1 METRPVAAVALVA
14 VLVLAGCSAGYQPAA
29 SSESESEPAVSA
41 EPGATPDG
49 GLDVDAAD
57 GLTDAELEAV
67 VGRAMAR
74 VETLRGLE
82 FKQDVE
88 VELVTREEYREEY
101 GGITVENGSGAE
113 RTVDNAQFEAMFL
126 VGPDEDVREV
136 RRDNRGD
143 NVLGFYRPGSGDIV
157 LVSES
162 EPATLGDELTLAHEL
177 DHALQDQHFD
187 LSTVGN
193 RSTLDGVNAR
203 NGLVEGDALVV
214 QQAYERRCGSEWDC
228 VGTDGGSGGGA
239 VGEDFHFGVYYVGF
253 FPYAEGPSFVRYHR
267 QRGGWDAVDA
277 TYDDPPATSAAVV
290 EPATYGTGV
299 YGEAT
304 LSDRSDRSWDRVT
317 VGGEPAG
324 ATVGQAGLA
333 SMFAYTF
340 RDDYAPNRSVVDR
353 SAFVNTENGRL
364 DPERPFTYDVRYADG
379 WYADR
384 LHAYE
389 RGDETAY
396 VWNVTFQDRENA
408 SEFERGHERVLE
420 HWGGRPRTVSGETVW
435 TFDDGPFD
443 GAVWVRRDGAS
454 LTVVKAPTVEE
465 LSEVYASAPAPTP
478 AATAAT
484 ATPAATAAT
493 AATAPAVGQAPAEAG
508 A

>member
-14 VLVLAGCSAGYQPAA
+14 VLVLAGCSAGYQPTP
-29 SSESESEPAVSA
+29 SEPAT
-41 EPGATPDG
+41 PGDSGDG

-67 VGRAMAR
+67 VDRAMAR

-82 FKQDVE
+82 FQEDVE
-88 VELVTREEYREEY
+88 VDLVTREEYREEY
-101 GGITVENGSGAE
+101 AGITVANGSDAE
-113 RTVDNAQFEAMFL
+113 RTVDNVQHEALFL

-143 NVLGFYRPGSGDIV
+143 NVLGFYRPGAGDIV

-193 RSTLDGVNAR
+193 RSTLDGTNAR

-214 QQAYERRCGSEWDC
+214 QRAYERRCTSGEWDC
-228 VGTDGGSGGGA
+228 VGTTGGSGGGA

-267 QRGGWDAVDA
+267 ERGGWEAVDA
-277 TYDDPPATSAAVV
+277 MYDDPPATTAAVV
-290 EPATYGTGV
+290 EPGTYGTDA

-304 LSDRSDRSWDRVT
+304 LSDRSDRAWERVT

-333 SMFAYTF
+333 SMFAYTVQ
-340 RDDYAPNRSVVDR
+340 DDYAPNRSVIER
-353 SAFVNTENGRL
+353 SAFVNLEGGRL
-364 DPERPFTYDVRYADG
+364 DPERPFTYDVRYASG

-396 VWNVTFQDRENA
+396 VWNVTFRDRANA
-408 SEFERGHERVLE
+408 SEFQRGHERVLD
-420 HWGGRPRTVSGETVW
+420 HWGGQRRTVGGETVW

-454 LTVVKAPTVEE
+454 LTVVKAPTVDD
-465 LSEVYASAPAPTP
+465 LAAVYEPAP
-478 AATAAT
+478 AATATTVAST
-484 ATPAATAAT
+484 FTSASARGPTPR
-493 AATAPAVGQAPAEAG
+493 AG

>member
-1 METRPVAAVALVA
+1 MPSPLVMETRPVAAVALVA
-14 VLVLAGCSAGYQPAA
+14 VLVLAGCSAGYQPAV
-29 SSESESEPAVSA
+29 SSEPESEPAVSA
-41 EPGATPDG
+41 DPGATPDG

-67 VGRAMAR
+67 VDRAMAR

-113 RTVDNAQFEAMFL
+113 RTVDNAQFEALFL

-193 RSTLDGVNAR
+193 QSTLDGVNAR

-214 QQAYERRCGSEWDC
+214 QQAYERRCGSEWNC
-228 VGTDGGSGGGA
+228 VGTDGGSGSGGA

-253 FPYAEGPSFVRYHR
+253 FPYAEGPSFVRHHR

-277 TYDDPPATSAAVV
+277 MYDDPPATSAAVV
-290 EPATYGTGV
+290 EPATYGTGGD
-299 YGEAT
+299 GEAT
-304 LSDRSDRSWDRVT
+304 LSDRSDRSWNRVT

-353 SAFVNTENGRL
+353 SAFVNLENGRL

-396 VWNVTFQDRENA
+396 VWNVTFRDPADA

-420 HWGGRPRTVSGETVW
+420 HWGGRPRTVGGETIW

-454 LTVVKAPTVEE
+454 LTVVKAPTVEG
-465 LSEVYASAPAPTP
+465 LSEVYAPAPAP

-484 ATPAATAAT
+484 APGPGPAPAA
-493 AATAPAVGQAPAEAG
+493 AG
-508 A
+508 ARA